1 MNIQKLTQEHC
12 PNGVEYKAL
21 GEVVTFNRGTAITQ
35 KDIQSGEIPVIAG
48 GQKPAYYGNKSN
60 REGETIVIAGSGAY
74 AGFVSFW
81 DKPIFVS
88 DAFSVD
94 TKQSDVLIT
103 RYLYHFL
110 LNEQNNIYAKKKGS
124 GVPHIYGKDLANIK
138 IPIPAI
144 EVQYEIVRI
153 LDKLTEHTEE
163 LNNNLSKE
171 LILRKKQYEYYRDS
185 LILEQNTEYKK
196 IEEIATEM
204 YRGSG
209 IKRNE
214 VTKDGIPC
222 VRYGEIYTTYNIWF
236 DECVSHTHEEKIQ
249 SKKYFENGDILF
261 AITGESVE
269 DIAKSCAYV
278 GNKKCLAGGDI
289 VVMKH
294 QQNPKY
300 LAYALS
306 TFEAQRQKSCGKI
319 KSKVVHASVPS
330 IKSISIPVPSL
341 QEQERIVSILDKF
354 DALCN
359 DLSQGLPAEI
369 ELRKKQYEYYRDKLL
384 QFEKKHTQFK

>member
-1 MNIQKLTQEHC
+1 MIQRLIQEYI

-60 REGETIVIAGSGAY
+60 REGETIVIAGSGTY

-138 IPIPAI
+138 IPIPPIA
-144 EVQYEIVRI
+144 VQNKIVSI
-153 LDKLTEHTEE
+153 LDKFT
-163 LNNNLSKE
+163 E
-171 LILRKKQYEYYRDS
+171 LIDSLKIELSLRKKQYEYYREKLLNVENVEWKRLGDICNMQAGKAIS
-185 LILEQNTEYKK
+185 ASNISIKQTSEYKYPCYGGNGLRGYVARYNQEGSYPLIGRQGAFCGNVQFASGK
-196 IEEIATEM
+196 FYATEHA
-204 YRGSG
+204 
-209 IKRNE
+209 I
-214 VTKDGIPC
+214 I
-222 VRYGEIYTTYNIWF
+222 
-236 DECVSHTHEEKIQ
+236 VSQKI
-249 SKKYFENGDILF
+249 SFNAKYLYYLLKVAKLNQYKTAGAQPGLSVAKLN
-261 AITGESVE
+261 AITV
-269 DIAKSCAYV
+269 
-278 GNKKCLAGGDI
+278 
-289 VVMKH
+289 
-294 QQNPKY
+294 
-300 LAYALS
+300 
-306 TFEAQRQKSCGKI
+306 
-319 KSKVVHASVPS
+319 S
-330 IKSISIPVPSL
+330 ILPLK
-341 QEQERIVSILDKF
+341 EQERIVAILDKF

-359 DLSQGLPAEI
+359 DIYAEI

-384 QFEKKHTQFK
+384 QFEICNI